1 MIEKFAEDVREGL
14 STEPKFL
21 QSKYFYDEK
30 GDALFQKIMGLE
42 EYYLTVSEYE
52 IFNSR
57 KQDILSKM
65 AGDDDMFDLI
75 EFGAGDGYKTS
86 VLIDY
91 FLDNDIK
98 FKYVPIDISPNALKL
113 LTDSLTERFPKLKVL
128 PICDDY
134 FHALEEL
141 NKVDFN
147 RKIILFLGSNIGNFR
162 GENAIPFLKHLKA
175 DMRPNDQLLIGFD
188 LKKDPETIL
197 KAYNDPLGVTASF
210 NLNLLDRIN
219 RELDADFTV
228 ENFRHYPVYD
238 PVSGEARSYLV
249 SMKDQEVY
257 IGYLSQ
263 AFQFRKW
270 EPIFMEVS
278 QKYDVADI
286 RRLAELSG
294 FKVKYNFMDRKKY
307 FTDSLW
313 VLK

>member
-52 IFNSR
+52 IFSSR

-210 NLNLLDRIN
+210 NLNLLHRIN

>member
-263 AFQFRKW
+263 AFQFRIW

-307 FTDSLW
+307 YTDSLW